1 MTHRNRFF
9 LPACFLAV
17 SLAASLTGCA
27 TGSPSGLGPGGALG
41 MAPQTA
47 PAAAP
52 ALPGNVPPRVE
63 GLVPW
68 LSALPPQEQLRTAR
82 WMLTV
87 SDDRRL
93 VTLFE
98 DLRDQRDVDLE
109 DRAATARQRLEGLVT
124 GLERAGLRVPE
135 AARGFRL
142 DGIDENAPPPNNFPP
157 SVKAE
162 PERHADEPQAAQALE
177 EARRTPV
184 RPPGR

>member
-1 MTHRNRFF
+1 MTYRHRFV

-17 SLAASLTGCA
+17 SLTASLTGCA
-27 TGSPSGLGPGGALG
+27 TGSPSGLAPGGALG
-41 MAPQTA
+41 LAAQT
-47 PAAAP
+47 PT
-52 ALPGNVPPRVE
+52 ALPGNAPPQVE

-68 LSALPPQEQLRTAR
+68 LSGLPPQEQLRTVR

-109 DRAATARQRLEGLVT
+109 ERAATARQRLEGMVT

-157 SVKAE
+157 SVKGE

-177 EARRTPV
+177 AARQTPV

>member
-1 MTHRNRFF
+1 MTHRNRFV

-17 SLAASLTGCA
+17 SLTVSLSGCA
-27 TGSPSGLGPGGALG
+27 TGSPSGLAPGGALG
-41 MAPQTA
+41 LAAQT
-47 PAAAP
+47 PT
-52 ALPGNVPPRVE
+52 ALPGSAPPRVE

-68 LSALPPQEQLRTAR
+68 LADLPPQDQLRTVK
-82 WMLTV
+82 WMLSV

-98 DLRDQRDVDLE
+98 DLREQRDIDLRE
-109 DRAATARQRLEGLVT
+109 RAATARERLAGLVT

-142 DGIDENAPPPNNFPP
+142 DGIDENAPHPNNFPP
-157 SVKAE
+157 SVKGE
-162 PERHADEPQAAQALE
+162 PERHADEPQAAEALE
-177 EARRTPV
+177 QARRTPV